1 MAEGTCEPTLTFFC
15 FLQHCQL
22 LRYTLMLSCCSCLI
36 EAALF
41 LLVTLAMG
49 RSAIAWT
56 SVRYLLS
63 VLRLLIMAIVL
74 SVVYLRLTLLTL
86 GCLTNSCTQMG
97 IRMLPKSEQ
106 RVRLI
111 NSTLNILNPNILKYT
126 LISKNIDWINKKN
139 IYGPFSVKTGLND
152 IT

>member
-1 MAEGTCEPTLTFFC
+1 MVLAGGTREPPLTFFC

-22 LRYTLMLSCCSCLI
+22 LRYTLMRSCCSCLI

-41 LLVTLAMG
+41 LQVTLAMG

-56 SVRYLLS
+56 SVRYLLT
-63 VLRLLIMAIVL
+63 VLRLLIKAIL
-74 SVVYLRLTLLTL
+74 LRVVYLRLTLLTL

-111 NSTLNILNPNILKYT
+111 NSTLNILNPYISKYT
-126 LISKNIDWINKKN
+126 LI
-139 IYGPFSVKTGLND
+139 
-152 IT
+152 